1 MPEADRASA
10 GDDAMI
16 AGEGNAAEKPDAAGA
31 PAAARIP
38 SEAHNVPLILLTV
51 FAVIFILD
59 WAQTVFIPL
68 VLGVIVSY
76 ALSPLVS
83 LMHKWHIP
91 RFIGAASLLLVIV
104 GGMGALAY
112 SLQDEAVSM
121 IETLPE
127 AAQKFRN
134 TLRKEW
140 GSSRGALEKLQIAA
154 EQIEHAASE
163 TAMTA
168 PAAPRGVTRV
178 QIEEPKLDIRDYLWN
193 GTIGALSFISLA
205 VMVLFLS
212 YFLMLSGDTFR
223 CKLVRLSGP
232 TLSKKKITVQMLN
245 EISVQIQHY
254 LLVQVLTSV
263 LVGVA
268 IWLAFLW
275 IGLEHAAVWGVA
287 AAVLNLIPYLG
298 AIIITGGAA
307 LVAFLQFGS
316 ASMALTVAG
325 ISLVINSL
333 EGYLLTPWLTG
344 RASRMNA
351 VVVFVGILFWGW
363 LWGAWGLLLG
373 MPIMMAIKS
382 VCDHV
387 EEFQPVGEF
396 MGD

>member
-1 MPEADRASA
+1 MESRNE
-10 GDDAMI
+10 MI
-16 AGEGNAAEKPDAAGA
+16 ADGGNGVEKLTEPGT
-31 PAAARIP
+31 PAAAPIP
-38 SEAHNVPLILLTV
+38 TEVQSVPLILLTV
-51 FAVIFILD
+51 FAAIFILD

-83 LMHKWHIP
+83 QMHKWRIP
-91 RFIGAASLLLVIV
+91 RFIGAAALLLAIV

-112 SLQDEAVSM
+112 TLQDEAAGM
-121 IETLPE
+121 IETLPA
-127 AAQKFRN
+127 AAQKFRQ
-134 TLRKEW
+134 TLRQEW
-140 GSSRGALEKLQIAA
+140 GSPKGAIENVQKAA

-163 TAMTA
+163 AAVAA
-168 PAAPRGVTRV
+168 PATPRGVTRV
-178 QIEEPKLDIRDYLWN
+178 QIEARRLNIRDYLWD
-193 GTIGALSFISLA
+193 GTIGALSFITLA
-205 VMVLFLS
+205 VMVLFLTF
-212 YFLMLSGDTFR
+212 FLMVSGDMFR
-223 CKLVRLSGP
+223 RKLVKLSGP
-232 TLSKKKITVQMLN
+232 TLGKKKDTVQMLN
-245 EISVQIQHY
+245 EISIQVQRY
-254 LLVQVLTSV
+254 LLVQVATSV
-263 LVGVA
+263 LVGIA

-298 AIIITGGAA
+298 PIIITGGTA

-316 ASMALTVAG
+316 IAMALGVAG

-333 EGYLLTPWLTG
+333 EGFLLTPWLTG

-351 VVVFVGILFWGW
+351 VVVFAGILFWGW

-387 EEFQPVGEF
+387 DEFNAVGEF